1 MKMTIK
7 NLEANKFRD
16 ETLTCVVS
24 KTDSNVKSKQT
35 KNRHKINFKNN
46 NSRTKKKRKKSV
58 KISRN
63 ILEVLTSSTHP
74 QKAYRVA

>member
-46 NSRTKKKRKKSV
+46 NSRTKK
-58 KISRN
+58 N
-63 ILEVLTSSTHP
+63 IKNQS
-74 QKAYRVA
+74 KFRGIF

>member
-1 MKMTIK
+1 MSNQNKQKIAIK
-7 NLEANKFRD
+7 S
-16 ETLTCVVS
+16 TL
-24 KTDSNVKSKQT
+24 
-35 KNRHKINFKNN
+35 KI
-46 NSRTKKKRKKSV
+46 TTAEQKKKHKKSV